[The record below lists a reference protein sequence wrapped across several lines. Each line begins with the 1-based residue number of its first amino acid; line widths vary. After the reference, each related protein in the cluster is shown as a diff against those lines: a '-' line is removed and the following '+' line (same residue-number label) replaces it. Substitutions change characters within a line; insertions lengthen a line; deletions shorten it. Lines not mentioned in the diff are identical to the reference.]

1 METKHSIYLHCH
13 PRRIYYNKHNT
24 SAKCCSMRPRIL
36 VMLYKYEECDKQ
48 QEIQKENLMV
58 KLGVAQ
64 LYSGLG
70 YTKINNSVVLSNNK
84 IRTVATEVQYVI
96 SNNKQQ

>member
-1 METKHSIYLHCH
+1 
-13 PRRIYYNKHNT
+13 
-24 SAKCCSMRPRIL
+24 
-36 VMLYKYEECDKQ
+36 MLYKYECDKQ

-84 IRTVATEVQYVI
+84 LTKRTIATEVQYVI